1 MNFHT
6 NHRLL
11 VAFAFF
17 GYLALTYL
25 IAIGPAFQV
34 QTTPPLPGAPSLSE
48 AAARGRALYV
58 AEGCGYCHTQFVR
71 DLPMDRPYGRPALA
85 EDYALEDPPLL
96 GTQRTGPDLSN
107 VAARQPS
114 DAWHLLHL
122 YNPRSVVP
130 RSVMPGY
137 PWYFEMKEAAGPDD
151 FVVPVPERF
160 LPTPGVVIVA
170 KPEAQDLVAYLLSLR
185 QLDIGL

>member
-25 IAIGPAFQV
+25 IAIGPAFDV
-34 QTTPPLPGAPSLSE
+34 QETAALPGAMPL
-48 AAARGRALYV
+48 APDAARGRELYL
-58 AEGCGYCHTQFVR
+58 AEGCGFCHTQFLR

-85 EDYALEDPPLL
+85 EDYALENPPLL

-107 VAARQPS
+107 VGVRQPS

-122 YNPRSVVP
+122 YNPRTVVP
-130 RSVMPGY
+130 QSVMPGY
-137 PWYFEMKEAAGPDD
+137 AWYFEVKASADAGDV
-151 FVVPVPERF
+151 VVPVPDAF
-160 LPTPGVVIVA
+160 LPKAGHVVVA
-170 KPEAQDLVAYLLSLR
+170 KREARDLIAYLLALR
-185 QLDIGL
+185 QVDVGL

>member
-1 MNFHT
+1 MNLHT

-25 IAIGPAFQV
+25 IAIGPAFDV
-34 QTTPPLPGAPSLSE
+34 QETKPLPGAQTLSAE
-48 AAARGRALYV
+48 AARGRALYL
-58 AEGCGYCHTQFVR
+58 AEGCGFCHTQFVR

-107 VAARQPS
+107 VGVRQPS

-122 YNPRSVVP
+122 YNPRIVVP
-130 RSVMPGY
+130 QSVMPGY
-137 PWYFEMKEAAGPDD
+137 PWYFEVKPAAAPDD
-151 FVVPVPERF
+151 LVVPVPDAF
-160 LPTPGVVIVA
+160 LPESGHVVVA
-170 KPEAQDLVAYLLSLR
+170 KHEARALVAYLLALR
-185 QLDIGL
+185 QVDGGL